1 VKEAYMLRERVAD
14 DIYVFTSDL
23 YIKVTAGVIFTS
35 QGAVVIDTLLFPHET
50 SELVDLVRRRAKNG
64 VLYVINTHSH
74 SDHVYGTYLFNG
86 AEVIAHELCRQALQ
100 KRGEEELYEAQ
111 DRIPELAEVQLRLP
125 SITFNKELTLRL
137 GDKTLRL
144 MHTPG
149 TTSDSIVVYVREDK
163 VLFAGDT
170 VMPVPYIV
178 DGDRLELMESL
189 RAVEK
194 LSLDNIVQG
203 HGGVLLRGEIRATLK
218 SSIAYLDA
226 IYEKVREKIEARAPQ
241 DELRQIGIESCG
253 KSRIPLDGLVQ
264 DLHQANLEVLYHQL
278 VSGGR

>member
-1 VKEAYMLRERVAD
+1 MLRERVAD
-14 DIYVFTSDL
+14 DIYVFTSAL
-23 YIKVTAGVIFTS
+23 YVKVTAGAIFTS
-35 QGAVVIDTLLFPHET
+35 QGVVVIDTLLFPQET
-50 SELVDLVRRRAKNG
+50 IELLDLVRRRSKNG

-74 SDHVYGTYLFNG
+74 SDHVYGTYLLDG
-86 AEVIAHELCRQALQ
+86 AEVIGHELCRQTLQ
-100 KRGEEELYEAQ
+100 KHGEKDLDEAK

-125 SITFNKELTLRL
+125 SITFSEELTLRL

-149 TTSDSIVVYVREDK
+149 TTPDSIVVYVREDK

-189 RAVEK
+189 RAIEK
-194 LSLDNIVQG
+194 LGLDNIVQG
-203 HGGVLLRGEIRATLK
+203 HGGVLLRGEIKETLK
-218 SSIAYLDA
+218 SSIAYLDT
-226 IYEKVREKIEARAPQ
+226 IYKKVQEKIEAGAPR
-241 DELRQIGIESCG
+241 DELRRIGIESCG

-264 DLHQANLEVLYHQL
+264 DLHQANLEALYDQL
-278 VSGGR
+278 ISGEK

>member
-1 VKEAYMLRERVAD
+1 MLRERVAD

-23 YIKVTAGVIFTS
+23 YVKVTAGVIFTS
-35 QGAVVIDTLLFPHET
+35 QGVVVIDTQLFLQET
-50 SELVDLVRRRAKNG
+50 SELLDLVRRKSKNG
-64 VLYVINTHSH
+64 VRYVINTHSH
-74 SDHVYGTYLFNG
+74 SDHVYGTYLFDG
-86 AEVIAHELCRQALQ
+86 AEVISHELCRQTLQ
-100 KRGEEELYEAQ
+100 KHGEKDLEEAK

-125 SITFNKELTLRL
+125 SITFTEELTLRL
-137 GDKTLRL
+137 GNKTLRL

-149 TTSDSIVVYVREDK
+149 TTPDSIVVYVREDK

-189 RAVEK
+189 RAVGK

-203 HGGVLLRGEIRATLK
+203 HGGVLLRGENKATVK
-218 SSIAYLDA
+218 SSIAYLDT
-226 IYEKVREKIEARAPQ
+226 IYEKVQEKIEAGAPR
-241 DELRQIGIESCG
+241 DELRRIGIESCG

-264 DLHQANLEVLYHQL
+264 DLHQANLEALYDQL
-278 VSGGR
+278 ISGEK

>member
-1 VKEAYMLRERVAD
+1 MLRERVAD

-23 YIKVTAGVIFTS
+23 YIKVMAGVIFTS
-35 QGAVVIDTLLFPHET
+35 QGAVVIDTLLFPQET
-50 SELVDLVRRRAKNG
+50 SELVDLVRRKAKNE
-64 VLYVINTHSH
+64 VCYVINTHSH
-74 SDHVYGTYLFNG
+74 SDHLYGTYLFGG
-86 AEVIAHELCRQALQ
+86 AEVIGHELCRQALQ
-100 KRGEEELYEAQ
+100 KHGEKDLDEAK
-111 DRIPELAEVQLRLP
+111 DRIPDLSEVQLRLP
-125 SITFNKELTLRL
+125 SVTFNEELTLRL
-137 GDKTLRL
+137 GNKTLRL

-149 TTSDSIVVYVREDK
+149 TTPDSIAVYVREDK

-189 RAVEK
+189 RAVSK

-218 SSIAYLDA
+218 SSIAYLDT
-226 IYEKVREKIEARAPQ
+226 IYEKVQEKIEAGAPR
-241 DELRQIGIESCG
+241 DELRRISIESCG

-264 DLHQANLEVLYHQL
+264 DLHQANLELLYDQL
-278 VSGGR
+278 ISGER

>member
-1 VKEAYMLRERVAD
+1 MLRERVAD

-23 YIKVTAGVIFTS
+23 YVKVTAGVIFTS
-35 QGAVVIDTLLFPHET
+35 QGVVVIDTLLFPQET
-50 SELVDLVRRRAKNG
+50 SELVDLVRRKSKNG
-64 VLYVINTHSH
+64 ALYVINTQSH
-74 SDHVYGTYLFNG
+74 SDHVYGTYLFDG

-100 KRGEEELYEAQ
+100 RRGEEELNEVKEQ
-111 DRIPELAEVQLRLP
+111 IPELAEVQLCLP
-125 SITFNKELTLRL
+125 SITFTRELTLRL
-137 GDKTLRL
+137 GNKTLRL

-149 TTSDSIVVYVREDK
+149 TTPDSIVVYVRENR

-189 RAVEK
+189 RAISK

-203 HGGVLLRGEIRATLK
+203 HGGVLLRGEIKATLR
-218 SSIAYLDA
+218 SSIAYLDT
-226 IYEKVREKIEARAPQ
+226 IHKRVREKVEAGAPR

-264 DLHQANLEVLYHQL
+264 DLHQANLEVLYDQL
-278 VSGGR
+278 VSGER